1 MNILLSSYSCNP
13 YHGSEDGIGW
23 HWTETLSKSFKDST
37 IYLVTK
43 RANEADTKK
52 GIIEFGLNNVKLII
66 VDLPYCLNW
75 YREKNSAFHHLYYIA
90 WQNLAYKWAKKSKI
104 KFDIIHHVTMGDFR
118 ITGKMYKFK
127 NAHTIFGPVGGG
139 QTAPNSLKCY
149 EKSNTVASVRELI
162 NKSTSY
168 LPSYKRHIKQFDEV
182 YAINKETE
190 KYLSQYSNCKRL
202 FELAIPNELKNLQI
216 EKGYNEC
223 VHIMYMGRFIEKK
236 GVIFLLD
243 IMEQMPKSLNFTL
256 SIYGQGPLKNT
267 IERIIKEKDLTSTVN
282 IMGSVEHSMIS
293 AVYANA
299 DIFIMPSLRETSGNV
314 LIESMAHK
322 TPVVALDMSICSDLK
337 EHKCGLFIDTNQNR
351 EKIIK
356 DFVNSLTLL
365 INNRNLRLTLGENG
379 YSYVN
384 NELTWENKFKTI
396 YGDYIEEN

>member
-149 EKSNTVASVRELI
+149 EKSKTVASVRELI

-168 LPSYKRHIKQFDEV
+168 LPSYKRRIKQFDEV

-190 KYLSQYSNCKRL
+190 KYLSQYSNCQRL

-216 EKGYNEC
+216 EKGYNDC
-223 VHIMYMGRFIEKK
+223 VHIMYMGRLIEKK

-267 IERIIKEKDLTSTVN
+267 MERIIKEKDLTSTVN